1 MGGSRLSQRNSIVRS
16 FAKAWY
22 RPFCWHAHDLRR
34 EGSHG
39 NLHPTARIHIHTGR
53 RGGCMAARGA
63 RATAEGADHRRA
75 GYWQY
80 KPGRI
85 LAGVSAGTTGY
96 IEKQNIRFEF
106 RSAEGQID
114 RLPELAAELVR
125 LKVDVIVTWFTPTA
139 VAARQETR
147 EIPIVMAETGDPIG
161 TGLVM
166 SLPRPGGNVTGIAS
180 VTAELSGKCVQL
192 IRDMLPSARRVTA
205 LANAT
210 DPFSKPF
217 LEQIQLG
224 GEATGTAIQI
234 RISNNEEFESAFTAM
249 ERDRPDAIIVQ
260 PSLPS
265 KRAAELALQ
274 HRVPA
279 VSVPRWFADEGG
291 LMSYSAIYADLFR
304 KAAVYVDKILKG
316 AQPADLPVEQPTRFQ
331 LVINMKTAKALGIT
345 VPPTLLARADEVI
358 E

>member
-1 MGGSRLSQRNSIVRS
+1 MASNMQRRKFLATLLGG
-16 FAKAWY
+16 AAAW
-22 RPFCWHAHDLRR
+22 PL
-34 EGSHG
+34 
-39 NLHPTARIHIHTGR
+39 
-53 RGGCMAARGA
+53 AARA
-63 RATAEGADHRRA
+63 QQPKVPT
-75 GYWQY
+75 
-80 KPGRI
+80 I
-85 LAGVSAGTTGY
+85 GVLVIGNISPEEFWREFRQGLRDLGY
-96 IEKQNIRFEF
+96 IEGQNIRFEF
-106 RSAEGQID
+106 RSAEGQIN

-139 VAARQETR
+139 VAAKQATR
-147 EIPIVMAETGDPIG
+147 EIPSVMAETGDPIG
-161 TGLVM
+161 TGLVA
-166 SLPRPGGNVTGIAS
+166 SLPRPGGNVTGIAA
-180 VTAELSGKCVQL
+180 VTAELAGKSVQL

-217 LEQIQLG
+217 LEQIELG
-224 GEATGTAIQI
+224 GAATGTAIHAI
-234 RISNNEEFESAFTAM
+234 RISNNEEFESAFAAM

-279 VSVPRWFADEGG
+279 VSVPRWFVDEGG

-345 VPPTLLARADEVI
+345 VPPGLLARADELI